1 MNTANEYAEMPPS
14 DILMQSILDRL
25 STMDERQSTLIEAV
39 HDIREN
45 QIKIEGRL
53 DSHIASTNSLSG
65 AGTQSQNMLISVLG
79 WVGKAIM
86 PAILAVFLAFSC
98 TAPSNKTDKQSQQPT
113 IDTLYFDRTRAGDA
127 LKKIAGGDK

>member
-79 WVGKAIM
+79 WAGKALM

-98 TAPSNKTDKQSQQPT
+98 TAPSNKTDKQTQQPT